1 MPSQRIRFSN
11 PEGESLAGLLDLPAG
26 DTRAWALFA
35 HCFTCSKNLKAAT
48 HLSRAL
54 NEQGIAVLR
63 FDFTG
68 LGQSEGD
75 FAETS
80 FSSNIEDLLAAVTY
94 LEQQHEAPALLVGHS
109 LGGTAILA
117 AASRIP
123 SAVAVATIGSPA
135 EPAHLRHLFSGSL
148 EQLESSGSA
157 DVNLGGRVF
166 RVKREMVED
175 LLAHDLSSEL
185 GQLRKALLVMHAPL
199 DATVG
204 IDNASILFG
213 AARHPKSFLSLDDA
227 DHLLSRPEDSRYA
240 GRVLAA
246 WASRYLPPAREPE
259 TAPAPADA
267 TVATTV
273 AGSFTTRIVASG
285 HALIADEPA
294 SVGGAN
300 LGPSPYGLLAAALA
314 SCTSMTL
321 NMYAARKGIALEAAH
336 VEVRHNKIHASD
348 CEACESGSGKVDQ
361 FERRIELE
369 GSLSDDERQRLL
381 EIADRCPVHR
391 TLHSEVKVR
400 DIP

>member
-11 PEGESLAGLLDLPAG
+11 PQGDNLAGLLDLPAA

-54 NEQGIAVLR
+54 NDHGIAVLR

-75 FAETS
+75 FAATS
-80 FSSNIEDLLAAVTY
+80 FSSNIDDLLAAVTY
-94 LEQQHEAPALLVGHS
+94 LEQHHEAPALLVGHS
-109 LGGTAILA
+109 LGGTAMLA

-135 EPAHLRHLFSGSL
+135 EPAHLHRLFSGSL

-157 DVNLGGRVF
+157 DVDLGGRVF
-166 RVKREMVED
+166 RVKREMVDD
-175 LLAHDLSSEL
+175 LLAHDLSTDVA
-185 GQLRKALLVMHAPL
+185 QLRKALLVMHAPL
-199 DATVG
+199 DATVE

-213 AARHPKSFLSLDDA
+213 AAKHPKSFLSLDDA

-246 WASRYLPPAREPE
+246 WASRYLPPLEEPE
-259 TAPAPADA
+259 AAPAPVDA
-267 TVATTV
+267 TVATTR
-273 AGSFTTRIVASG
+273 AGSFTTRIVAGG
-285 HALIADEPA
+285 HALTADEPA
-294 SVGGAN
+294 GVGGAN

-321 NMYAARKGIALEAAH
+321 NMYAARKGIALEAAT
-336 VEVRHNKIHASD
+336 VQVRHDKIHARD
-348 CEACESGSGKVDQ
+348 CEDCESGSGRIDH

-369 GSLSDDERQRLL
+369 GSLSDEERRRLL
-381 EIADRCPVHR
+381 EIADRCPVHK